1 MEHSMNT
8 PWYARNNNIGTDRLL
23 EYLQHITP
31 IVCLQHGK
39 GGWPSDIKTIKTF
52 GTTFVSKS
60 SNNLVYELTMA
71 ENYRMTRLP
80 DRVIQYGTEEKLLYG

>member
-1 MEHSMNT
+1 MNA
-8 PWYARNNNIGTDRLL
+8 PWYARNNHIRTDRLFK
-23 EYLQHITP
+23 YLQDITP

-39 GGWPSDIKTIKTF
+39 GGWPSDIKTIKAF

-71 ENYRMTRLP
+71 ENYWMTRLP
-80 DRVIQYGTEEKLLYG
+80 DGVIQYGTEEKLLYG